1 MINKILISCI
11 AACAALIIPGVV
23 NAKNLSELSDEFG
36 AIHAKGVEANNYAY
50 IKANLK
56 DCIAAFDEWKVSEE
70 AKGAS
75 YPEATTKLFSYL
87 ITIDDG
93 RNCPVS
99 ASPEIFTKLSVWNLK
114 EVTEV
119 ENPTFYQELKS
130 NDYKI
135 KGVKLND
142 NQIVNA
148 TIRFKDW
155 DTFKSLLNT
164 DAGQAALKYDRF
176 TRTAYVNALIIK
188 WMSLST
194 ASDIS
199 KAISDC
205 AELQGTLVI
214 LGVQTNDE
222 AFGKLTQISQ
232 ILSRKL
238 LAAQAGNLK

>member
-23 NAKNLSELSDEFG
+23 NAKNLSELSSEFG

-56 DCIAAFDEWKVSEE
+56 DCIAAFDEWKVSDE

-75 YPEATTKLFSYL
+75 YPEATAKLFSYL
-87 ITIDDG
+87 IIIDDG
-93 RNCPVS
+93 KNCPVS

-114 EVTEV
+114 ELTEV

-135 KGVKLND
+135 NGVKLND
-142 NQIVNA
+142 KQIVNA
-148 TIRFKDW
+148 TVCFKDW
-155 DTFKSLLNT
+155 DTFKSMLNSN
-164 DAGQAALKYDRF
+164 AGQDALKYDGF
-176 TRTAYVNALIIK
+176 TRTAYVNALIAK
-188 WMSLST
+188 WMTLST

-205 AELQGTLVI
+205 AELQGTFVI
-214 LGVQTNDE
+214 LGVKTNDE
-222 AFGKLTQISQ
+222 AFGKLTQVSQ

>member
-23 NAKNLSELSDEFG
+23 NAKNLSELSAEFG

-75 YPEATTKLFSYL
+75 YPEATTKLFNYL

-93 RNCPVS
+93 KNCPVS
-99 ASPEIFTKLSVWNLK
+99 ASPEIFTKLGVWNLK

-135 KGVKLND
+135 NGFKLND

-148 TIRFKDW
+148 ARRFKDW

-176 TRTAYVNALIIK
+176 SRTAYINALIIK

-214 LGVQTNDE
+214 LGETNDE